1 MLKTM
6 KRISRI
12 ILVLFILAVAGIIVF
27 DYFEDRSSENKETAV
42 ESADDA
48 AGQEETYVFLDVEG
62 NVYNAPLLGGV
73 PECTYDPDCLVTDEK
88 TGYKHYTDE
97 KNHVT
102 AKSGIDVSEFQGE
115 EIDWKKVR
123 LEESQG
129 CRI

>member
-1 MLKTM
+1 M

-12 ILVLFILAVAGIIVF
+12 ILVLFILAVAGIFVF

-42 ESADDA
+42 ASEDDA
-48 AGQEETYVFLDVEG
+48 DGQEETYVFLDVEG
-62 NVYNAPLLGGV
+62 NVYNAPLLGDV

-102 AKSGIDVSEFQGE
+102 AKPGIDVSEFQG
-115 EIDWKKVR
+115 
-123 LEESQG
+123 
-129 CRI
+129 